1 MFSYRSILHEQA
13 RPAAIRE
20 SRRAPWLAVSVVCFG
35 AFMGQLDA
43 SIVTIT
49 FPAME
54 RDFSVQVA
62 AVQWVSLI
70 YLLGLVAM
78 LAPAGRLGD
87 AVGRKLVYTY
97 GFAVFTVASAACGL
111 APSLG
116 TLVALR
122 LIQAIGAA
130 MLQANSVALVTTSA
144 PKARMRFA
152 LGIQAGA
159 QSVGLALGPTLGGLL
174 TTMVGWRAV
183 YWVNV
188 PVGIVAVVAGRYLL
202 PRTRQFS
209 RLGFGLAALFGDLV
223 LPRVWGDRRR
233 GFAGALLACA
243 VMCAAIVVP
252 VTQATVVPLLAL
264 AGLGLGIFVPA
275 NNTVIM
281 RSTADSSA
289 SLVGGLVS
297 MARGIGTTFG
307 ISLMALALHLGT
319 QSSQVGNH
327 GYAAHH
333 GYPGAEQARP
343 AFIVLAVV
351 AATAAAIALAGRRRA
366 RGQPAGGLAR
376 GPGVPGRRTR
386 QVQIAENAA
395 QEQVGPDQIGGE
407 QIGPELA
414 GIVSRLR
421 RAMRRAA
428 RAADPALELS
438 VAQLE
443 LLSCITEHPG
453 IRPSQLARMLR
464 LAPSSVATLLGG
476 LQSSGYVTR
485 TPGGSCRRR
494 HRRRPAHRQPGP
506 VGGRRDGGEEVAPG
520 ERGHH
525 PGGAGRAA
533 VP

>member
-1 MFSYRSILHEQA
+1 MFAYRSILHEQA
-13 RPAAIRE
+13 RPAVIRE
-20 SRRAPWLAVSVVCFG
+20 SRLAPWLAVSVVCFG

-54 RDFSVQVA
+54 RDFSVPVA

-70 YLLGLVAM
+70 YLLGLIAM

-87 AVGRKLVYTY
+87 AVGRKLMYTY

-116 TLVALR
+116 VLVALR

-144 PKARMRFA
+144 PKVRMRFA
-152 LGIQAGA
+152 LGVQAGA

-174 TTMVGWRAV
+174 ITTVGWRAV

-188 PVGIVAVVAGRYLL
+188 PVGIAAVVAGRYLL

-209 RLGFGLAALFGDLV
+209 RPEKFDWPGTLLLVAWASALLLVLSAASGLSLPAWLAALFAALALAGAAAFIRREGSTGHPLIPVWLLRSRPLALALLGAACGYLTLFGPLVLIPQVLGHTSTARAGLLLSALPLGFGLAALLGDLV
-223 LPRVWGDRRR
+223 LPKAWGDRRR
-233 GFAGALLACA
+233 GFAGALLTCA
-243 VMCAAIVVP
+243 VMCAATVVP
-252 VTQATVVPLLAL
+252 VTQATVAGQLAL

-319 QSSQVGNH
+319 QSYQAGNH
-327 GYAAHH
+327 GYAPQP

-343 AFIVLAVV
+343 AFIVLAVA
-351 AATAAAIALAGRRRA
+351 AATAAAIALA
-366 RGQPAGGLAR
+366 AG
-376 GPGVPGRRTR
+376 RTR
-386 QVQIAENAA
+386 E
-395 QEQVGPDQIGGE
+395 
-407 QIGPELA
+407 
-414 GIVSRLR
+414 
-421 RAMRRAA
+421 
-428 RAADPALELS
+428 ADP
-438 VAQLE
+438 
-443 LLSCITEHPG
+443 PG
-453 IRPSQLARMLR
+453 ADR
-464 LAPSSVATLLGG
+464 
-476 LQSSGYVTR
+476 
-485 TPGGSCRRR
+485 
-494 HRRRPAHRQPGP
+494 
-506 VGGRRDGGEEVAPG
+506 
-520 ERGHH
+520 
-525 PGGAGRAA
+525 
-533 VP
+533 

>member
-1 MFSYRSILHEQA
+1 MFAYRSILQEQA
-13 RPAAIRE
+13 RPAVIRE

-54 RDFSVQVA
+54 RDFSAPVA

-116 TLVALR
+116 VLVALR

-144 PKARMRFA
+144 PKVRMRFA
-152 LGIQAGA
+152 LGVQAGA

-174 TTMVGWRAV
+174 ITTVGWRAV

-188 PVGIVAVVAGRYLL
+188 PVGIAAVVAGRYLL

-209 RLGFGLAALFGDLV
+209 RPEKFDWPGTLLLVAWTSALLLVLSAVSGLSLPPWLAALFAALGLAGAAAFIRREGSTRHPLIPVWLLRSRPLALALAGAACGYLTLFGPLVLIPQVLGHTSTARAGLLLSALPLGFGLAALLGDLV
-223 LPRVWGDRRR
+223 LPKAWGDRRR
-233 GFAGALLACA
+233 GFAGALLTCT
-243 VMCAAIVVP
+243 VMCAATVVP
-252 VTQATVVPLLAL
+252 VTQATVAVQLAL

-319 QSSQVGNH
+319 QSSQAGNH
-327 GYAAHH
+327 GYATQP

-343 AFIVLAVV
+343 AFIVLAVA
-351 AATAAAIALAGRRRA
+351 AATAAAIALA
-366 RGQPAGGLAR
+366 AG
-376 GPGVPGRRTR
+376 RTR
-386 QVQIAENAA
+386 E
-395 QEQVGPDQIGGE
+395 
-407 QIGPELA
+407 
-414 GIVSRLR
+414 
-421 RAMRRAA
+421 
-428 RAADPALELS
+428 ADP
-438 VAQLE
+438 
-443 LLSCITEHPG
+443 PG
-453 IRPSQLARMLR
+453 ADR
-464 LAPSSVATLLGG
+464 
-476 LQSSGYVTR
+476 
-485 TPGGSCRRR
+485 
-494 HRRRPAHRQPGP
+494 
-506 VGGRRDGGEEVAPG
+506 
-520 ERGHH
+520 
-525 PGGAGRAA
+525 
-533 VP
+533 

>member
-1 MFSYRSILHEQA
+1 MFAYRSILHEQA
-13 RPAAIRE
+13 RPAVIRE
-20 SRRAPWLAVSVVCFG
+20 SRLAPWLAVSVVCFG

-54 RDFSVQVA
+54 RDFSAPVA

-70 YLLGLVAM
+70 YLLGLIAM
-78 LAPAGRLGD
+78 LAPAGRLGN

-116 TLVALR
+116 VLVALR

-144 PKARMRFA
+144 PKVRMRFA
-152 LGIQAGA
+152 LGVQAGA

-174 TTMVGWRAV
+174 ITTVGWRAV

-188 PVGIVAVVAGRYLL
+188 PVGIAAVVAGRYLL

-209 RLGFGLAALFGDLV
+209 RPEKFDWPGTLLLVAWASALLLVLSSASGLSLPAWLAALFAALALAGAAAFIRREGSTGHPLIPVWLLRSRPLALALLGAACGYLTLFGPLVLIPQVLGHTSTARAGLLLSALPLGFGLAALLGDLV
-223 LPRVWGDRRR
+223 LPKAWGDRRR
-233 GFAGALLACA
+233 GFAGALLTCA
-243 VMCAAIVVP
+243 VMCAATVVP
-252 VTQATVVPLLAL
+252 VTQATVAGQLAL

-319 QSSQVGNH
+319 QSSQAGNH
-327 GYAAHH
+327 GYATQP

-343 AFIVLAVV
+343 AFIVLAVA
-351 AATAAAIALAGRRRA
+351 AATAAAIALA
-366 RGQPAGGLAR
+366 AG
-376 GPGVPGRRTR
+376 RTR
-386 QVQIAENAA
+386 E
-395 QEQVGPDQIGGE
+395 
-407 QIGPELA
+407 
-414 GIVSRLR
+414 
-421 RAMRRAA
+421 
-428 RAADPALELS
+428 ADP
-438 VAQLE
+438 
-443 LLSCITEHPG
+443 PG
-453 IRPSQLARMLR
+453 ADR
-464 LAPSSVATLLGG
+464 
-476 LQSSGYVTR
+476 
-485 TPGGSCRRR
+485 
-494 HRRRPAHRQPGP
+494 
-506 VGGRRDGGEEVAPG
+506 
-520 ERGHH
+520 
-525 PGGAGRAA
+525 
-533 VP
+533 